1 MSFATNLAN
10 SSSQPQLA
18 TVGRR
23 RSLGLPGAMTSARQ
37 LVPSVRPEGLMQA
50 GRYEISVSARTY
62 APAPADL
69 GEFGPASVYRE
80 ICARSARRGIR
91 DQQRRPSGIGPA
103 NDR

>member
-1 MSFATNLAN
+1 MSFATNLAD
-10 SSSQPQLA
+10 SSSQRQLA
-18 TVGRR
+18 TIGRM
-23 RSLGLPGAMTSARQ
+23 RSLGPPGAMTSARQ

-62 APAPADL
+62 VPAPADP
-69 GEFGPASVYRE
+69 GEFGPAAVYGE
-80 ICARSARRGIR
+80 ICARSAPRIR